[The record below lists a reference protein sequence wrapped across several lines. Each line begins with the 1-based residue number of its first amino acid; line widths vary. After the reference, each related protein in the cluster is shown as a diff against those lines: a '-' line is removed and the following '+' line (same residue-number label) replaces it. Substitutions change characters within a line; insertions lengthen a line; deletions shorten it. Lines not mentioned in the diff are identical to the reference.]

1 MRWTPPI
8 LFSPPVGVV
17 LPVEAAVRPRIGCAA
32 VPGIRPPFVR
42 RQLGGHAGV
51 IVMG

>member
-32 VPGIRPPFVR
+32 VPGICSPVMR
-42 RQLGGHAGV
+42 RLTGGHVGV
-51 IVMG
+51 VVMC